1 MLLFLLSYL
10 LCFNFINTSRK
21 FRGGENRKTEIQKKG
36 VGGGRISLFVL
47 FYYNLQRWSKG
58 VGVLGAPVVPRLT
71 CLASRPLHLLAATQ
85 DPTSQ
90 LPSSSGIGS
99 PRRETSCFQPNG
111 RLQQNERSH
120 SWCVIHLCY
129 HFHFHLSLKRWFS
142 PL

>member
-1 MLLFLLSYL
+1 M
-10 LCFNFINTSRK
+10 FNFINTSRK

-58 VGVLGAPVVPRLT
+58 VGVLGWMFTHRLVPRLT

-85 DPTSQ
+85 APTSR

-99 PRRETSCFQPNG
+99 SPRETSCSQPSG
-111 RLQQNERSH
+111 LWQQNERFGL
-120 SWCVIHLCY
+120 VVLQLCY
-129 HFHFHLSLKRWFS
+129 HLAFRLSLKCWFS
-142 PL
+142 PP